1 MILLGLAVVAIAG
14 VVSAFGALTRP
25 QASARVSRP
34 AGHWEL
40 RLAELLAGAG
50 VRGAVTPWAFVAL
63 SLAAASVSGTLA
75 YLTLRWTVLG
85 LSAGALGALAPGL
98 YFSRRRERRRGE
110 LQGALVDAI
119 GQLRAGLAG
128 GQSVQQA
135 LVELARIGPAP
146 LRADFADLA
155 RDLRRDGVQGAL
167 RRMRERLADP
177 LVDTFASALIMND
190 RIGGRQIGPVLEQL
204 ARAARAEILIQE
216 EMRAQQAST
225 VLQARIIA
233 ALPWVLLVLIRGA
246 NPGYLAPFDG
256 IAGQLILLACG
267 AVTAAAYRA
276 MIWLGRLPGEERSL
290 R

>member
-1 MILLGLAVVAIAG
+1 MIQLGLATVAIAG
-14 VVSAFGALTRP
+14 VVSAFSALTRSP
-25 QASARVSRP
+25 ALATGSRR
-34 AGHWEL
+34 AGLWEM
-40 RLAELLAGAG
+40 RLADLLAGAG

-63 SLAAASVSGTLA
+63 SLAVAIASGAFA
-75 YLTLRWTVLG
+75 YLTLRWAVLG
-85 LSAGALGALAPGL
+85 LAAGALGALAPGL
-98 YFSRRRERRRGE
+98 YFGRRRERRHGE

-119 GQLRAGLAG
+119 GQLRAGLIG

-146 LRADFADLA
+146 LRSDFADLA
-155 RDLRRDGVQGAL
+155 RDLRRDGVPEAL

-177 LVDTFASALIMND
+177 LVDTFASTLIMND

-204 ARAARAEILIQE
+204 ARAARAELLIQE

-246 NPGYLAPFDG
+246 NPDYLAPFDG
-256 IAGQLILLACG
+256 VAGQLILLACG
-267 AVTAAAYRA
+267 AATVAAYRA

>member
-1 MILLGLAVVAIAG
+1 MILLGLATVAIAG
-14 VVSAFGALTRP
+14 VVGAFGALTRP
-25 QASARVSRP
+25 TVP
-34 AGHWEL
+34 AGGSRRAGRWEV
-40 RLAELLAGAG
+40 RLADLLAGAG
-50 VRGAVTPWAFVAL
+50 VRGAVTPLAFVAL
-63 SLAAASVSGTLA
+63 SLAAGLVGGVLA
-75 YLTLRWTVLG
+75 YLALHWAVLG
-85 LSAGALGALAPGL
+85 LAIGAIGALAPGL
-98 YFSRRRERRRGE
+98 YFGRRRERRHGE

-155 RDLRRDGVQGAL
+155 RDLRRDGVPEAL

-204 ARAARAEILIQE
+204 ARAARAELLIQE

-256 IAGQLILLACG
+256 VAGQLILLVCG
-267 AVTAAAYRA
+267 AATVAAYRA

>member
-1 MILLGLAVVAIAG
+1 MIILGLAIVAIGG
-14 VVSAFGALTRP
+14 VMSAFGALTRP
-25 QASARVSRP
+25 QASASKSRRV
-34 AGHWEL
+34 GHWEL
-40 RLAELLAGAG
+40 RLADLLVGAG

-63 SLAAASVSGTLA
+63 SLAAASASGALA

-85 LSAGALGALAPGL
+85 LIAGTIGALAPGL
-98 YFSRRRERRRGE
+98 YFGRRRARRRGE

-256 IAGQLILLACG
+256 VAGQLILLACG

>member
-1 MILLGLAVVAIAG
+1 VILLGLAVVAIAG